1 LLVVGL
7 RNRASVFLG
16 WIWSYATYQVGVQL
30 ITGLPV
36 VEHAPQR
43 SGNSPPSHDVKDRI
57 INGAMP

>member
-7 RNRASVFLG
+7 RNRASVLLG

-36 VEHAPQR
+36 VVGAQQSAR
-43 SGNSPPSHDVKDRI
+43 SPPTHT
-57 INGAMP
+57 